1 MLLCDPHVSY
11 TSGAFHSWPCLA
23 MLESE
28 PKSDHHLQD
37 DLLASPTDCSAP
49 GWGGGD
55 YAGSSYGSAFPGV
68 PNPQMAVGGIAPAQS
83 DELLFQTVAE
93 LRIIGDRGNTLCFP
107 KQSIASSSS
116 SAALCQSG
124 GGWYWVG
131 WGGGNA
137 WESSVWMKF
146 WKKPQ
151 CVQSGNYP
159 WNQIGGFFF
168 LLFLFIY
175 LFIY

>member
-37 DLLASPTDCSAP
+37 DLLASPTGCSAP

-124 GGWYWVG
+124 GG
-131 WGGGNA
+131 
-137 WESSVWMKF
+137 
-146 WKKPQ
+146 
-151 CVQSGNYP
+151 
-159 WNQIGGFFF
+159 
-168 LLFLFIY
+168 
-175 LFIY
+175 